1 MFKKGKKT
9 QVNLI
14 LITRLTHIKSL
25 LFQNIIKIR
34 VIDETFK
41 IFYAK
46 SLKSG
51 MYFILTTQLSLD

>member
-1 MFKKGKKT
+1 M
-9 QVNLI
+9 NLI

-34 VIDETFK
+34 IIDETFK
-41 IFYAK
+41 IFYTK